1 MKNRRI
7 VVVALMLVAVI
18 CVGVGYAALNDTINF
33 TGKVSYTPDFQ
44 IVWGT
49 VTDSEGILTE
59 YDGTDTDTF
68 TVSMDT
74 TEWTVGEAKTFTVD
88 VKNNSRYAAENVQVK
103 GLNVDALD
111 GNYTVTA
118 TVTGATTIAVGGTTT
133 VTVTVTMTN
142 YPEDAVSDAEFTF
155 QIYADQG
162 ASAQD

>member
-18 CVGVGYAALNDTINF
+18 CVGVGYATLSDTINF

-44 IVWGT
+44 IVWGEAT
-49 VTDSEGILTE
+49 YADGLLTDVS
-59 YDGTDTDTF
+59 GTDTDTF

-74 TEWTVGEAKTFTVD
+74 TEWTVGESKTFTVD

-103 GLNVDALD
+103 GLNFDALG

-118 TVTGATTIAVGGTTT
+118 AVTGATTIAVGGTTT

-142 YPEDAVSDAEFTF
+142 YPEDAVSDAAFTF

-162 ASAQD
+162 VSAQN

>member
-49 VTDSEGILTE
+49 VTDPEGILTDS
-59 YDGTDTDTF
+59 DGTDTDTF

-74 TEWTVGEAKTFTVD
+74 TAWTVGQTKTFTIT
-88 VKNNSRYAAENVQVK
+88 VKNNSRYDAENVAVK
-103 GLNVDALD
+103 ALTQTAVE

-118 TVTGATTIAVGGTTT
+118 NVTGSTDIAVNGTTT
-133 VTVTVTMTN
+133 VTVTVTMN
-142 YPEDAVSDAEFTF
+142 SYPTVTVTDAEFTF
-155 QIYADQG
+155 QVYADQVT
-162 ASAQD
+162 A